1 MIWDFSQ
8 YKNVVPMKKN
18 TTICMTN
25 LYYKNAKFETF
36 PNLES
41 PSNLGVEENV
51 RI

>member
-1 MIWDFSQ
+1 MLQ
-8 YKNVVPMKKN
+8 KLHMKIV
-18 TTICMTN
+18 ICMTN
-25 LYYKNAKFETF
+25 LYYENAKFETF